1 MNNIKKYFQFSGTIS
16 GLNFFL
22 RNFLSSIVAMVGGFT
37 LGYGIGSGE
46 TSLVMLGLLITTP
59 ALVFGVATIY
69 KRMKALFLDNA
80 TEYTIG
86 LVTLQIFTQLLPAS
100 VKLVLNMILL
110 IISCILIFKNSDIEN
125 HQG

>member
-22 RNFLSSIVAMVGGFT
+22 RNLLSSIVAMFGGYT

-59 ALVFGVATIY
+59 ALVFGVVTIY
-69 KRMKALFLDNA
+69 KRMKALFSDNA

-100 VKLVLNMILL
+100 VKVFLNLTLL
-110 IISCILIFKNSDIEN
+110 IISCILIFRNSDIEN
-125 HQG
+125 HEG